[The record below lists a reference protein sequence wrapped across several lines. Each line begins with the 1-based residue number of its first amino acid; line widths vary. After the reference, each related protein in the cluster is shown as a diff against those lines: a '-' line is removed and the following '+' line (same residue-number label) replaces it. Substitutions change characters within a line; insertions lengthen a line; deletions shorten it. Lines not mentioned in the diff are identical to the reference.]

1 VLSVAIDEI
10 KQSQLGKT
18 ARLNALTLLDLA
30 HADNGHVMITWREL
44 AELWGIAESTS
55 RRHLGDLQT
64 ANILHYSTNG
74 DGQTVYI
81 NFKAWVKTRVGAR
94 KSSSDA
100 TENARGSDENRA
112 WARDSA
118 PNDSADDQK
127 PRVGARKSSSD
138 ATEIARGRAISAPDL
153 TRACA
158 PDLEGRKEYTTND
171 PSVLPSFPRPA
182 TRQEAERSL
191 RLLLAVKL
199 APKHA
204 NQLAG
209 LVAFTVIRDHVAAW
223 WMNRQSAGGPLYD
236 GPGIVYRWLT
246 DPAGAAPTAY
256 VESDWR
262 RTELYKLHRTP
273 EEVAAVAS
281 GEQGD
286 DEAERRRKYIPDEF
300 EGIAIG

>member
-1 VLSVAIDEI
+1 MLTVAIDEI

-100 TENARGSDENRA
+100 TEIARPRA
-112 WARDSA
+112 ISA
-118 PNDSADDQK
+118 PDDSGDDQK
-127 PRVGARKSSSD
+127 SRVGARKSSSD
-138 ATEIARGRAISAPDL
+138 ATKNARGRAISAPDL
-153 TRACA
+153 SRASA
-158 PDLEGRKEYTTND
+158 HDLEGRKEYTTDD
-171 PSVLPSFPRPA
+171 PSILPSFPRPA

-223 WMNRQSAGGPLYD
+223 WMNRKSVGGPLYD

-246 DPAGAAPTAY
+246 DPAGAAPNAY
-256 VESDWR
+256 IDADWR

-273 EEVAAVAS
+273 EEVAAVAN

-286 DEAERRRKYIPDEF
+286 DEAERRRKYIPEEF
-300 EGIAIG
+300 SNIAIG